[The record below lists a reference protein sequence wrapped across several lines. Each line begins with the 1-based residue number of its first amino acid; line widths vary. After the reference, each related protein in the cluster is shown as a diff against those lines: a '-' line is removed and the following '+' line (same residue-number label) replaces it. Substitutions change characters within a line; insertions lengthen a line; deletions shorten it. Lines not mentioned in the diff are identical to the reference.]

1 MEIKDLIVIGGGIN
15 GVGIVVDVVGCGL
28 FVFMLEVQDLVCVIF
43 FVSLKFIYGGLCYF
57 EYYEFCLVSE
67 VLVECE
73 VLLKMVLYIV
83 FLMCFCLLYCLYL
96 CLVWMICIGL
106 FMYDYFGKCISLFSF
121 IGVWFGVDL
130 VFKLEIVCGFE
141 YFDCWVDDVCLV
153 LVNVQMVVCKG
164 GEVFIC
170 ICVIVVCW
178 ENGLWIVEV
187 EDIDIGKKYVWQVCG
202 LVNVIG
208 LWVKQFFDE
217 GMYLLL
223 LYGICLIKGSYIVVL
238 CVYNQKQVYIL

>member
-28 FVFMLEVQDLVCVIF
+28 FVLMLEVQDFVCVIF

-106 FMYDYFGKCISLFSF
+106 FMYDYLGKCISLLGL
-121 IGVWFGVDL
+121 IGLCFGVNL
-130 VFKLEIVCGFE
+130 VLKLEIKCGFE

-153 LVNVQMVVCKG
+153 FVNVQMVVCKG

-170 ICVIVVCW
+170 ICVIFVCC

-187 EDIDIGKKYVWQVCG
+187 EDIDIGKKYSW
-202 LVNVIG
+202 
-208 LWVKQFFDE
+208 
-217 GMYLLL
+217 
-223 LYGICLIKGSYIVVL
+223 
-238 CVYNQKQVYIL
+238 